1 MAEQDSADLH
11 SRRVDVSASEAASYV
26 FCAKAWHLE
35 YVLRATPSAAGY
47 ERRAAGVEAHA
58 EHGASINSVHRVS
71 TWLVRGLVTVLVLA
85 LAVLVLGL
93 LMSAR

>member
-1 MAEQDSADLH
+1 MAEQGSADPH

-35 YVLRATPSAAGY
+35 HVLGAAPSEAGV
-47 ERRAAGVEAHA
+47 ERRAVGVEAHA
-58 EHGASINSVHRVS
+58 AHGAGIRSAHRMS

-85 LAVLVLGL
+85 LAVLVFGL
-93 LMSAR
+93 LMSSR

>member
-1 MAEQDSADLH
+1 MVDQDSADPR

-35 YVLRATPSAAGY
+35 HVIGATPSAAGY

-58 EHGASINSVHRVS
+58 EHGARIRSAHRVS
-71 TWLVRGLVTVLVLA
+71 TWLVRGLVALLVLA
-85 LAVLVLGL
+85 LAVLVFGL
-93 LMSAR
+93 LMSSR

>member
-1 MAEQDSADLH
+1 MQQDSADP
-11 SRRVDVSASEAASYV
+11 RAPRVDVSASEVASYV

-35 YVLRATPSAAGY
+35 HVMGTAPSAAGY
-47 ERRAAGVEAHA
+47 ERRAMGVEAHA
-58 EHGASINSVHRVS
+58 AHGASIRSAHRVS

-93 LMSAR
+93 LMSSR